1 MQNTALVLSTAT
13 TTTTPRQLTNRAG
26 SWSSNGQSRQSAC
39 SGLHATRSTSRARLA
54 CWPTNC
60 CRIGVRTGRCFHR
73 WQRWPMGWGCSGVLC
88 TEHLVHLERVGLW
101 VRKARPGRA
110 SIYELR
116 LPGPTH
122 SSAYPPT
129 HASAHISNHREV
141 TKKNVQRKRCAVCGN
156 SWPETYGDDC
166 FVCLKARTGPKPR
179 GGMPTYTERP
189 ARESAPMTAQQTADA
204 EERAIADGYRK
215 VGGQWRKR

>member
-13 TTTTPRQLTNRAG
+13 TTTTPRQLTTGPVQVIKPKPTISLLRA
-26 SWSSNGQSRQSAC
+26 AC
-39 SGLHATRSTSRARLA
+39 DSFHVKGTARLLA
-54 CWPTNC
+54 YELLSYWSPNGTVFPSVATLADGLGLQ
-60 CRIGVRTGRCFHR
+60 RRVVHR
-73 WQRWPMGWGCSGVLC
+73 
-88 TEHLVHLERVGLW
+88 HLVHLERVGLW

-129 HASAHISNHREV
+129 HSSAYISNHREV
-141 TKKNVQRKRCAVCGN
+141 TKKNVQRLRCAVCGN

-166 FVCLKARTGPKPR
+166 YQCLKARNGPKPR
-179 GGMPTYTERP
+179 GGLPTYTERP
-189 ARESAPMTAQQTADA
+189 VRESAPMTAQQTADA